1 MVQKRDAGSASSSA
15 VRDAS
20 LSCSTLLLLALAG
33 SPTAAHPHMVGLI
46 GAAESELRRQGP
58 LLIQV
63 EGNEAEFKAE
73 NAAGLAG
80 RPIPLRIE
88 LLKPAE
94 KAANQLFIF
103 TGVPEGVKL
112 SPGGDFGDFWAVNAN
127 VIKDLTLTAPP
138 NFAGSFTVWVTR
150 SRDQGSS
157 ARSVAITVTVGAP
170 ASVPTVA
177 AATAHVAPPDA
188 PQPQPQ
194 REATGS
200 TRTRPGVAPN
210 EQMLLARAQD
220 SFGKGDVS
228 GARAIY
234 EYLALQGSSA
244 AAMAMGESYDPLVL
258 AKMIVKGLEA
268 DPKKAQQWYEKAEEL
283 GSREARSRLNA
294 LAAR

>member
-15 VRDAS
+15 VRDIS
-20 LSCSTLLLLALAG
+20 LSCSTLLLLLALAG
-33 SPTAAHPHMVGLI
+33 YPAAAHSHMVGLI
-46 GAAESELRRQGP
+46 GAADSELRREGP

-63 EGNEAEFKAE
+63 EGNGAEFKAE
-73 NAAGLAG
+73 NVAGLAG

-94 KAANQLFIF
+94 KATNQLFIF

-188 PQPQPQ
+188 PQPQ
-194 REATGS
+194 REPTGS
-200 TRTRPGVAPN
+200 VRGRPGVAPN
-210 EQMLLARAQD
+210 EQMLLTRAQD

>member
-1 MVQKRDAGSASSSA
+1 MVHKRAAGSASHSA
-15 VRDAS
+15 LLDVS
-20 LSCSTLLLLALAG
+20 LSCSAVLLLALAG
-33 SPTAAHPHMVGLI
+33 PPAQAHSQMVGLI
-46 GAAESELRRQGP
+46 GAADSELRPP
-58 LLIQV
+58 LLIQIQ
-63 EGNEAEFKAE
+63 GSGADFKAE

-80 RPIPLRIE
+80 RPIPLKIE
-88 LLKPAE
+88 PLGPVDKTS
-94 KAANQLFIF
+94 NQLFIF
-103 TGVPEGVKL
+103 TGLPEGVKL

-138 NFAGSFTVWVTR
+138 NFAGSFTLWVTR

-170 ASVPTVA
+170 ASVPTAA
-177 AATAHVAPPDA
+177 AATATTVPEA
-188 PQPQPQ
+188 PQQ

-210 EQMLLARAQD
+210 EKMLLARAQD

-258 AKMIVKGLEA
+258 AKMVVKGLEA

>member
-15 VRDAS
+15 VRDIS
-20 LSCSTLLLLALAG
+20 LSCSTLLLLLALAG
-33 SPTAAHPHMVGLI
+33 YPAAAHSHMVGLI
-46 GAAESELRRQGP
+46 GAADSELRREGP

-63 EGNEAEFKAE
+63 EGNTAEFKAE
-73 NAAGLAG
+73 NVAGLAG

-94 KAANQLFIF
+94 KATNQLFIF

-188 PQPQPQ
+188 PQPQ
-194 REATGS
+194 REPTGS
-200 TRTRPGVAPN
+200 VRGRPGVAPN
-210 EQMLLARAQD
+210 EQMLLTRAQD